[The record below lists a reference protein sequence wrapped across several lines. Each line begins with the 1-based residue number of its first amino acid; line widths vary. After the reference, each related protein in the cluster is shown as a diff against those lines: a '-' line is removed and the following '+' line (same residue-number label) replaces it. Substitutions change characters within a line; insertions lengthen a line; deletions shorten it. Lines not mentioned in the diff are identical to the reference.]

1 MKYTASLISFLH
13 AGDLLLCLMP
23 EGTYRNQIFFC
34 KLKKFIFLRLLSSQ
48 IFQRMNVSR
57 SIFARTIFDLLS
69 FVWSC
74 ISCHELPN
82 TTLLTGFKFTSVFI
96 TNFRIYFIFIDFFSI
111 RTKLWRQEK
120 FLLETDFFNYRFWL
134 VLSFTCS
141 TYYEG
146 WTF

>member
-1 MKYTASLISFLH
+1 MPH
-13 AGDLLLCLMP
+13 AGRYLSKS
-23 EGTYRNQIFFC
+23 NFFFANW
-34 KLKKFIFLRLLSSQ
+34 KHSFFWDLLSSQ

-57 SIFARTIFDLLS
+57 SIFARTSFDLLS
-69 FVWSC
+69 SVWSC

-111 RTKLWRQEK
+111 RTKLWCQEK
-120 FLLETDFFNYRFWL
+120 FLLETDFFDYRFWL

-146 WTF
+146 WAF